1 MTSFAILPC
10 VWGKESRSWNA
21 DVSLLQKRVR
31 VMQVLSGRV
40 LSQCVVM
47 VLILMKI
54 EESVLPWRRRR
65 GDGTRLLV

>member
-10 VWGKESRSWNA
+10 VWGKGSRSWNA

-54 EESVLPWRRRR
+54 EESVLPWRRR
-65 GDGTRLLV
+65 GDGT